1 MAELVI
7 FDCDGVLVD
16 SDRISLRIQA
26 ERISALGLEMTYED
40 CVREF
45 LGLGMEATLEI
56 LAERLGRPLPE
67 GWERELDAA
76 VREGFRRELQPVPG
90 VVEALEK
97 IELPTCVASSG
108 SHEKMR
114 LTLGLTG
121 LWDRFVGR
129 IFSAEEV
136 EHGKP
141 APDLFLHAA
150 SRMSTP
156 PERCIVV
163 EDSPFGVAGAKAAGM
178 AALGFAAATPSAR
191 LEGADAVFTTM
202 ADLPGLVAERAA
214 DEPIRLSPYD
224 PSWPA
229 RFEEERAALEAAI
242 GEWVS
247 GGVHHV
253 GSTAVPGLEAKP
265 IIDILAG
272 VRDLDQSRACFE
284 PQAHLD

>member
-56 LAERLGRPLPE
+56 LAERLGRPVPE

-76 VREGFRRELQPVPG
+76 VREGFRRELEPMPD
-90 VVEALEK
+90 VVAALEE

-114 LTLGLTG
+114 FTLGLTG
-121 LWDRFVGR
+121 LWDRFAGR

-136 EHGKP
+136 QRGKP
-141 APDLFLHAA
+141 APDLFLHTAA
-150 SRMSTP
+150 RMSTSP
-156 PERCIVV
+156 DRCIVV

-178 AALGFAAATPSAR
+178 ATLGFAAATPSA
-191 LEGADAVFTTM
+191 LLDGADAVFTTM
-202 ADLPGLVAERAA
+202 ADLPGLLA
-214 DEPIRLSPYD
+214 DT
-224 PSWPA
+224 
-229 RFEEERAALEAAI
+229 
-242 GEWVS
+242 G
-247 GGVHHV
+247 
-253 GSTAVPGLEAKP
+253 
-265 IIDILAG
+265 
-272 VRDLDQSRACFE
+272 
-284 PQAHLD
+284 